1 MKKGILI
8 GVVCAFVASPALA
21 DMTITVADGV
31 GHTAGGEFIVTVTG
45 DPIAFHGTGTT
56 FSTFCLESL
65 EHLGFGTTYYVT
77 LSNNA
82 IQGGVGPLGDPLD
95 AQSKRI
101 YNYWLDTLAPNP
113 LNYTAGNA
121 DDVQEAHWC
130 QENELGGEENG
141 LNHIAG
147 DDTSVMV
154 MNLWKNKNP
163 VTGEYYGLAQDLMVR
178 VPVPGAVLLG
188 LLGLGAAG
196 LKLRRFA

>member
-8 GVVCAFVASPALA
+8 GVLCALVASPALA
-21 DMTITVADGV
+21 DMTITVGNGV
-31 GHTAGGEFIVTVTG
+31 GTTAGGEFIVTVTG
-45 DPIAFHGTGTT
+45 DPISFHGTGTT
-56 FSTFCLESL
+56 FSTFCVETSEFLE
-65 EHLGFGTTYYVT
+65 FGPPTFYYVT

-101 YNYWLDTLAPNP
+101 YNYWLDTLAH
-113 LNYTAGNA
+113 TAANA
-121 DDVQEAHWC
+121 DDVQNAIWFQEGEA
-130 QENELGGEENG
+130 GGSSNS
-141 LNHIAG
+141 LNSIAG

>member
-65 EHLGFGTTYYVT
+65 EHLAFGTTYYVT

-101 YNYWLDTLAPNP
+101 YNYWLDTLSH
-113 LNYTAGNA
+113 TAANA
-121 DDVQEAHWC
+121 DDVQNAIWF
-130 QENELGGEENG
+130 QEGEGGSSNYLNG
-141 LNHIAG
+141 IAG

-154 MNLWKNKNP
+154 MNVWRYKTNA
-163 VTGEYYGLAQDLMVR
+163 GGYGGYAQDMIVR